1 MLICLDQRTDTGCGA
16 ENRDSARHCGQCGA
30 SLRFALA
37 LYDAGTQLGHYRVLR
52 VLGHG
57 GAGAVYEAEVLGR
70 PAVRVA
76 LKETFDQANISSFQA
91 EFAALHRLAHSN
103 LPGYHQVFER
113 DGKGYLIME
122 LVPGQSLQALL
133 DKRGGPLP
141 ESQVLDYALQIC
153 DVLKYLHGQQPPLL
167 HRDIKP
173 ANIRLTPEGRI
184 KLVDFGLL
192 KQGAQRTRRTIRGF
206 GTPAYA
212 PVEQYGGDGR
222 HTDARSN
229 IYSLGAT
236 LYHLL
241 TGQEPPPA
249 TARIAVSPDPLAPPR
264 QLNPGLSQRAAD
276 VITAAMSLAQKDRY
290 PDAATLQ
297 RALLGHAAPAP
308 LPGLA
313 APTVPSLTVSAMP
326 LCALDRS
333 RDSIMGIAWSPDGLT
348 LAAGCR
354 DGAVR
359 LWSVGNGKLLQDL
372 YGHTDVVTGVAYSPD
387 GQLLA
392 SGSVDGAVRVWRTS
406 DWSQMAE
413 LSWRVGQSTC
423 VAFSPNGQVLAGG
436 SVEGAINLWLLRD
449 GGAHSASVWPL
460 KHRGGVSSLAWSAD
474 GQVLVSGGMAGTL
487 HLWQVG
493 QGTSIGMPE
502 GHTAAVTSL
511 AWSPDGMVLAS
522 ADAGGTVVLRR
533 LDYEEVVPVSFAD
546 LGGQQFEMRIV
557 DCSVR
562 HVLRGHVGE
571 IACVAWRPDGRL
583 LATCG
588 RDTTVRLWDTETGAL
603 LQILSSHTDGVR
615 CVAWSPDGG
624 LLASAGWDKAVLL
637 WELTE
642 GR

>member
-16 ENRDSARHCGQCGA
+16 ENRASARHCRQCGA
-30 SLRFALA
+30 SLRYALA
-37 LYDAGTQLGHYRVLR
+37 LYDPDTHIGSYRVLR

-70 PAVRVA
+70 PWVRVA
-76 LKETFDQANISSFQA
+76 LKETFDQADISSFQA
-91 EFAALHRLAHSN
+91 EFAALRWLAHPN
-103 LPGYHQVFER
+103 LPVYHEVFER
-113 DGKGYLIME
+113 DSNGYLVME

-141 ESQVLDYALQIC
+141 ESQVLDYALQLC
-153 DVLKYLHGQQPPLL
+153 DVLEFLHSQQPPLL

-222 HTDARSN
+222 HTDARSD

-264 QLNPGLSQRAAD
+264 QINPGLSERTAD
-276 VITAAMSLAQKDRY
+276 AITAAMSLAQRDRY
-290 PDAATLQ
+290 PDVAALRQ
-297 RALLGHAAPAP
+297 ALLGHAAPA
-308 LPGLA
+308 
-313 APTVPSLTVSAMP
+313 APRLPSLTVSVMP
-326 LCALDRS
+326 LRVLVRS
-333 RDSIMGIAWSPDGLT
+333 RDSIMDIAWSPDGLA
-348 LAAGCR
+348 LAAGCS
-354 DGAVR
+354 DGVVR
-359 LWSVGNGKLLQDL
+359 VWSAGDGKLLQGL
-372 YGHTDVVTGVAYSPD
+372 YGHTDVITGVDYSPD
-387 GQLLA
+387 GQVLA
-392 SGSVDGAVRVWRTS
+392 SGSVDGTVRLWRTS

-413 LSWRVGQSTC
+413 LSWRVGQSSS

-436 SVEGAINLWLLRD
+436 SVEGTISLWMLRD
-449 GGAHSASVWPL
+449 GSAHNASVWPL

-474 GQVLVSGGMAGTL
+474 GLVLVSGGMTGTL

-493 QGTSIGMPE
+493 QGASIGMPE
-502 GHTAAVTSL
+502 NHTAAVTSL

-522 ADAGGTVVLRR
+522 ADEDSTVVLRR
-533 LDYEEVVPVSFAD
+533 LDYEEAVPVSFAD
-546 LGGQQFEMRIV
+546 LGRQSEMRII
-557 DCSVR
+557 DCSTR

-571 IACVAWRPDGRL
+571 VACVAWRPDGRL

-588 RDTTVRLWDTETGAL
+588 RDTTVRLWDVETGAL
-603 LQILSSHTDGVR
+603 LQTLSSHTDGVR
-615 CVAWSPDGG
+615 CVTWSPDGS
-624 LLASAGWDKAVLL
+624 LLASAGWDKTVLL
-637 WELTE
+637 WQVQS
-642 GR
+642 